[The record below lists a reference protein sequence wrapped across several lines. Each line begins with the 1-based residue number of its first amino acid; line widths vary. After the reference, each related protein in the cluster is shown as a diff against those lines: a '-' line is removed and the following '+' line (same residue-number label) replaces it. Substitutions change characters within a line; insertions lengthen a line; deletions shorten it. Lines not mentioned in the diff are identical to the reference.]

1 MAKKGMLV
9 FAVLSI
15 VDVKSLA
22 GIMIYRVHKKKATTE
37 FPKKSTLQF
46 LRIKDFRPLGNEI
59 ALIDHITVVVLLNT
73 APACAVILTFCA
85 ILNSICP

>member
-15 VDVKSLA
+15 VAVKSLA
-22 GIMIYRVHKKKATTE
+22 GILLMIYRVHKKNATTE

-46 LRIKDFRPLGNEI
+46 LSIKDFRPLGNEME
-59 ALIDHITVVVLLNT
+59 LLYNRSYY
-73 APACAVILTFCA
+73 CCCIVKY
-85 ILNSICP
+85 S